1 MESSH
6 PGEITVEFVVTGVV
20 QGVGFR
26 WFTRGEARKLGL
38 RGWVRNRPDG
48 SVQVLAQGPRDAV
61 DRLEHALK
69 AGPSGA
75 LVEEVLRQPR
85 AATDTYG
92 SFEVTH

>member
-1 MESSH
+1 MESS
-6 PGEITVEFVVTGVV
+6 PPEEITVEFVVTGVV

-26 WFTRGEARKLGL
+26 WFTRSEARRLGL

-61 DRLEHALK
+61 DRLEDALRR
-69 AGPSGA
+69 GPPGA
-75 LVEEVLRQPR
+75 LVDEVLRSPR
-85 AATDTYG
+85 AAAGTYG